1 MAKPRPCV
9 QCGVIFLPEFPKGA
23 ARTCSDECSH
33 ARRKATANM
42 AAKAYYRRNVE
53 VARAKSREHGRRDPA
68 KKKAAWQEWAKK
80 NRDRINARCRAR
92 YAEQRE
98 AAHAD

>member
-33 ARRKATANM
+33 ARRKATANT
-42 AAKAYYRRNVE
+42 ASKVYYRRNLAE
-53 VARAKSREHGRRDPA
+53 CRAKSRENGRRDPA
-68 KKKAAWQEWAKK
+68 KKNALWLAWSEK
-80 NRDRINARCRAR
+80 NRDRINAQKRAR
-92 YAEQRE
+92 YAAQRE
-98 AAHAD
+98 AAP